1 MTKCAVCQ
9 TEKTDGKDR
18 RKRNV
23 YALWNNVS
31 WNDSS
36 WRCKNS
42 RWSEVHCCTEWS
54 RSYCHQLCYHR
65 ACYRAYTNTKQ
76 IEVIRKNQE
85 GKLESHYDSA
95 FQALRSEVEPKLFGC
110 LEVLRMSDLRQR
122 YAELLLLQGIQ
133 TPLSH
138 SEKLKVRMQKAFPG
152 IINFWYPKH
161 RSEAEIVYCEEVSK
175 GQIIECG
182 LNRSM
187 CIPVP

>member
-1 MTKCAVCQ
+1 M
-9 TEKTDGKDR
+9 
-18 RKRNV
+18 
-23 YALWNNVS
+23 
-31 WNDSS
+31 
-36 WRCKNS
+36 
-42 RWSEVHCCTEWS
+42 
-54 RSYCHQLCYHR
+54 
-65 ACYRAYTNTKQ
+65 
-76 IEVIRKNQE
+76 
-85 GKLESHYDSA
+85 
-95 FQALRSEVEPKLFGC
+95 EPKLFGC

-182 LNRSM
+182 LNRSIENEKFVAGPEDLSVENHVYHAAKTVGAALLSHEPNM
-187 CIPVP
+187 PWPPHSDNIKK